1 MQLSKRIYEDYL
13 KKSRL
18 SYYEHLLYYAKERGY
33 MMTGV
38 LGFYRMLQDH
48 DFDFTKGKKVKVLIN
63 RHDIDTSPKVAY
75 QMFQIEQMVYGKQ
88 GSTTYYFRNSTVD
101 KKIIKEIE
109 QYGYETGYHYEE
121 IADYEKEHRIKNKEL
136 LFEHLPQIREK
147 FLNDLESYR
156 SLTETQSLSIA
167 SHGDFINTKY
177 QMQNTLILED
187 ESTRQKSGIEVE
199 AYDESMT
206 KYIEARF
213 ADQMLLEKF
222 YGEVIRAM
230 RQEISVIMI
239 LTHPRNWKVDIIAN
253 TKENLKRAIQ
263 GSKYRF

>member
-1 MQLSKRIYEDYL
+1 M
-13 KKSRL
+13 
-18 SYYEHLLYYAKERGY
+18 
-33 MMTGV
+33 
-38 LGFYRMLQDH
+38 
-48 DFDFTKGKKVKVLIN
+48 
-63 RHDIDTSPKVAY
+63 
-75 QMFQIEQMVYGKQ
+75 
-88 GSTTYYFRNSTVD
+88 
-101 KKIIKEIE
+101 
-109 QYGYETGYHYEE
+109 
-121 IADYEKEHRIKNKEL
+121 
-136 LFEHLPQIREK
+136 
-147 FLNDLESYR
+147 ESYR